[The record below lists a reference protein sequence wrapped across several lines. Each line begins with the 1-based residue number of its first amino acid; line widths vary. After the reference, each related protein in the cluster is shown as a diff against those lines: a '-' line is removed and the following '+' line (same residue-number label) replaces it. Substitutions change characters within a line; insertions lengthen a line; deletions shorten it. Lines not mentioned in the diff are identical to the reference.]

1 MGEIDNSFLVR
12 IVDDDEDI
20 RDSLSLTLEGRGWQ
34 TASYDSVDDYLQNDN
49 FEKRGCILLDV
60 RMPKKD
66 GLYLQELMNKGFE
79 NLPIIFITAYGELE
93 MAVNVMKK
101 GAYDFLTKPVNIDV
115 LCKTLENVKRLSFI
129 RKCGFL
135 TEKELAAALK
145 DLSGRDKTI
154 LKAVTESYSSNK
166 EIADCMGL
174 TPFESLQE
182 VWRPQR
188 RSAENVIEAHWIE
201 TNFGEVEVILKSCL
215 TQVADETGKFRYFLC

>member
-34 TASYDSVDDYLQNDN
+34 TASYASVDDYLQNDN

-79 NLPIIFITAYGELE
+79 SLPIIFITAYGELE

-135 TEKELAAALK
+135 TEKELAAAFK

-154 LKAVTESYSSNK
+154 LKAATESYSSNK

-174 TPFESLQE
+174 SERTVEGHRL
-182 VWRPQR
+182 
-188 RSAENVIEAHWIE
+188 NLYKK
-201 TNFGEVEVILKSCL
+201 FGVHNADQLKTL
-215 TQVADETGKFRYFLC
+215 LKLIG

>member
-1 MGEIDNSFLVR
+1 MKKENKVSETDNSFLVR

-34 TASYDSVDDYLQNDN
+34 TATYCSVDDYLQNDDV
-49 FEKRGCILLDV
+49 EKRGCILLDV

-66 GLYLQELMNKGFE
+66 GLYLQEHMSKE
-79 NLPIIFITAYGELE
+79 RESPPIIFITAYGELE

-115 LCKTLENVKRLSFI
+115 LCQTLENVKRLSFI

-135 TEKELAAALK
+135 TEKELASTFKNLV
-145 DLSGRDKTI
+145 GRDKTI
-154 LKAVTESYSSNK
+154 LKAVTESDSSNK

-174 TPFESLQE
+174 SERTVEGHRLNLYKKFG
-182 VWRPQR
+182 VHN
-188 RSAENVIEAHWIE
+188 AEQ
-201 TNFGEVEVILKSCL
+201 LKAL
-215 TQVADETGKFRYFLC
+215 LKLV